1 MLRFC
6 LGENCLTFSLTQL
19 NFQVRTIVVA
29 TTTVARGDLTQK
41 IVGVSVQG
49 NILDLA
55 INVMVDRL
63 ALFTAG
69 VTKVAREVRTEKL
82 RVQAETENVYVTE
95 QKITYVYFTSIPLN
109 CVVWFLLNALRIEW
123 LLTPWPET

>member
-19 NFQVRTIVVA
+19 NFQVRTIAVA

-41 IVGVSVQG
+41 IVGVSIQG
-49 NILDLA
+49 NILVLA
-55 INVMVDRL
+55 INVMVDQL

-69 VTKVAREVRTEKL
+69 VTKVAREVRTKKL
-82 RVQAETENVYVTE
+82 GVQAEIENVHVTA
-95 QKITYVYFTSIPLN
+95 KNMYVYFTSILLN

>member
-1 MLRFC
+1 MGGQPMLRFC

-29 TTTVARGDLTQK
+29 TTTVARGDLTQE

-49 NILDLA
+49 DILDLA
-55 INVMVDRL
+55 INGMVDQL

-69 VTKVAREVRTEKL
+69 VTKVAREVRTKKL
-82 RVQAETENVYVTE
+82 GVQAEIENVHVTA
-95 QKITYVYFTSIPLN
+95 KNHVCLFH
-109 CVVWFLLNALRIEW
+109 
-123 LLTPWPET
+123 